1 MALQA
6 LLWDVDGTLAE
17 TERDGH
23 RCAFNA
29 AFAEAGISL
38 HWDALT
44 YGRWLAIAG
53 GRERIAAALTALENA
68 PPSPERVERL
78 QAAKQA
84 HYAALMDRG
93 ELGLRSGVLG
103 LILEAQRLG
112 LRQAIVTTSGRT
124 AVAALVERLLPD
136 AAPAF
141 SFWVCGEDV
150 PRKKPDPHAYR
161 QAAERLGLPP
171 DSLLAIEDS
180 PAGLA
185 SATGAGLA
193 CVITRSHYGQDLAPG
208 HFSGARA
215 VLSGLGPEDWVLR
228 GPACAGPGI
237 TLSYLQ
243 TLL

>member
-84 HYAALMDRG
+84 HYAALMARG

-103 LILEAQRLG
+103 LILQAQRLG